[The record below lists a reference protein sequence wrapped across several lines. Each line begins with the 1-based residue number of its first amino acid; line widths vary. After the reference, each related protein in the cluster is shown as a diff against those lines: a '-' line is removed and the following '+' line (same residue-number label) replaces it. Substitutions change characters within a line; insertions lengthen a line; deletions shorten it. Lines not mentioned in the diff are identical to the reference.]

1 MRIVLIVAAGT
12 QAIKAPLEPGPGRGC
27 KNTQPVTHP
36 VQKKKKKK
44 KPARFEVGAQP

>member
-44 KPARFEVGAQP
+44 NLPGSLNSARV